1 MTAAPNVLDHILTL
15 LSDNW
20 NSGSTELTTPSFI
33 KITDFKRYDF
43 NENKDIVIAQKP
55 TTEITPVGIGDVNK
69 HEFENFNID
78 VRTLDENGETHWLNI
93 IREIK
98 RIFRDNKINP
108 LRSTGSYPEAHVLE
122 FDGAEIDLSDKT
134 HHLWRKLLP
143 TQLKRFKVIR

>member
-1 MTAAPNVLDHILTL
+1 MTAAPNVLDSILNL
-15 LSDNW
+15 LSTEW
-20 NSGSTELTTPSFI
+20 NVGSTDSLKPKFV
-33 KITDFKRYDF
+33 KITEVKRYDY
-43 NENKDIVIAQKP
+43 NENKDLVIAQRP

-69 HEFENFNID
+69 HEFELFNLD

-93 IREIK
+93 IKEIK
-98 RIFRDNKINP
+98 RIFKDKKINP